1 MSESEI
7 AVGESAKRWLKLT
20 VAYHGV
26 AYAGWQWQ
34 PNQPTVQGVLQDA
47 WRAITHE
54 EPKLTAS
61 GRTDAGV
68 HAEGQVVGVETT
80 TTAEPRRLLRGLNAL
95 LPDDVVVRA
104 VEPAPDGFHA
114 THDALRKTYRYQLH
128 NGPVPPLFDQSTVW
142 HCRSGQLDIEQM
154 GQGGAQLVGRHDFAS
169 LESAGSERASTIRTI
184 TELTVTEHHADGGR
198 RIDITVTGD
207 GFLYNMV
214 RTIAGTLVEV
224 GRGARPPE
232 WVAEVLAARDRDA
245 AGQTAPAQGLVLVGV
260 EYTS

>member
-1 MSESEI
+1 M
-7 AVGESAKRWLKLT
+7 ADPQNAAGEAPKRWLKLT
-20 VAYHGV
+20 VAYHGA

-34 PNQPTVQGVLQDA
+34 PNHPTVQGALQDA
-47 WRAITHE
+47 WRTITGE

-68 HAEGQVVGVETT
+68 HAEGQVVGVETAST
-80 TTAEPRRLLRGLNAL
+80 TEPRRLLRGLNAT
-95 LPDDVVVRA
+95 LPEDVVVRA

-142 HCRSGQLDIEQM
+142 HCRSGQLDIERM
-154 GQGGAQLVGRHDFAS
+154 GQGGAHLVGRHDFVS
-169 LESAGSERASTIRTI
+169 LESAGSERASTVRTI
-184 TELTVTEHHADGGR
+184 TDLAVTEHHADGGR

-224 GRGARPPE
+224 GRGAQPPE
-232 WVAEVLAARDRDA
+232 WVAEVLAARSRDA
-245 AGQTAPAQGLVLVGV
+245 AGQTAPPEGLVLARV
-260 EYTS
+260 EYA